1 MGRKCSMGW
10 YALFVETGREEQIKK
25 HIQNTMNHSSVG
37 IPYELPIARREVRE
51 RINGDFA
58 VVAKRMFPGYIL
70 LKTENILDFYLKVK
84 AKRSEH
90 FLGILRHGGYFKE
103 IRLEEIS
110 NIIYMTDSDGV
121 IGSSDVFVENDR
133 IIVTKGP
140 LAKYDGFIKKID
152 RRRHRITALFMF
164 NGAQHYI
171 DLSVNFIEKYDE
183 NILGKG
189 IPFFANF
196 YFQGGHET

>member
-1 MGRKCSMGW
+1 MGW
-10 YALFVETGREEQIKK
+10 YALFVETGREEQVKK
-25 HIQNTMNHSSVG
+25 HIHNTMDPSAVG
-37 IPYELPIARREVRE
+37 IPYELLIAKREVRE
-51 RINGDFA
+51 RINDS
-58 VVAKRMFPGYIL
+58 VVIVAKRMLPGYIL
-70 LKTENILDFYLKVK
+70 LETENILDFYLKIK
-84 AKRSEH
+84 TRRSEH

-121 IGSSDVFVENDR
+121 IGSSDVFIENDR

-140 LAKYDGFIKKID
+140 LKNYDGFIKKID

-171 DLSVNFIEKYDE
+171 DLSVNFIDKYDDS
-183 NILGKG
+183 ISGKK
-189 IPFFANF
+189 IPFFANY
-196 YFQGGHET
+196 YFQKGQDK